1 MWLFFTIHCSGVVDC
16 KSVGVFFAYLL
27 AYPVLHKVKALAF
40 VQLGVGWWYARYV
53 LPFLRS
59 CKSAIAQNIFGSC
72 SAHAGIL
79 PCSICSNFSSLLFF
93 GAYWSSR
100 KIYFEWG
107 KALPFVPTFIEIY
120 LVPFLLTWG
129 YHRKRKNST
138 LSDLVF
144 VKVIDN

>member
-1 MWLFFTIHCSGVVDC
+1 MAMWLFFTIHCSGVVDC

-27 AYPVLHKVKALAF
+27 AYQSCTRSRRWLSSSSRGRVMICS
-40 VQLGVGWWYARYV
+40 RYV

-79 PCSICSNFSSLLFF
+79 PCSICSNFSSLLFLGRIDPLAKYILSEARLCLSF
-93 GAYWSSR
+93 PLLS
-100 KIYFEWG
+100 KF
-107 KALPFVPTFIEIY
+107 Y

-129 YHRKRKNST
+129 YHRKRK
-138 LSDLVF
+138 
-144 VKVIDN
+144 K